1 MSTPNKDKPPDFDEE
16 FTQAIA
22 HWRERHKL
30 REDDATLL
38 LIELFRIHQKHW
50 DALRTREMPSFIQF
64 RSDIGLLSQAAKTF
78 QQETATLIELL
89 KNQPPAHNMVKVT
102 RAAALFA
109 ALACLLAGYL
119 LRIVWP

>member
-50 DALRTREMPSFIQF
+50 DALRAREMPSFIQF

-89 KNQPPAHNMVKVT
+89 KNQPPTHNMVKVT

-119 LRIVWP
+119 VRMVWP